1 MEQKSEWIKFLF
13 ENNVKLL
20 DYSNTKNY
28 VDMRILADCTLILK
42 DQVNCVKLLWIL
54 LPKISS
60 FELILQSQPM
70 SDQNSISKYSRKENV
85 TLPNVGNDSGSG
97 GISMNI

>member
-42 DQVNCVKLLWIL
+42 DQVNCVKLL
-54 LPKISS
+54 
-60 FELILQSQPM
+60 
-70 SDQNSISKYSRKENV
+70 
-85 TLPNVGNDSGSG
+85 
-97 GISMNI
+97 